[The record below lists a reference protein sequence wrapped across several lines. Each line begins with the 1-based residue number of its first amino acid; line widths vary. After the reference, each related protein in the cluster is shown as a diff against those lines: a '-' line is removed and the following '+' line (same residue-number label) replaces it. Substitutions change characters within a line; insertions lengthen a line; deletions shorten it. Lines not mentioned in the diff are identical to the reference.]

1 VIQKKSKLMI
11 VFAVIAV
18 IIVAVPVSFYELSS
32 QPEPTISVV
41 DDYTHY
47 QWDANFYNH
56 ANETCPL
63 FSPYFNASSVIN
75 ETGYQNTTLL
85 ISIHGYECY
94 QSTEG
99 QRPWFGLI
107 LNVSGSL
114 PSNLHPKSLV
124 ISQNLS
130 APGLN
135 CWTQV
140 TDGFFIFPP
149 SGKLSNLSLSP
160 RSIYPNTY
168 IPSLSKNGSYKCTL
182 QFKNESSSSSHALYN
197 FSVRCMFIC
206 GWFNFPN
213 SNFTFYTNIA
223 VEITG
228 LTKPVVSEDEFAIKD
243 VVL

>member
-1 VIQKKSKLMI
+1 MI

-41 DDYTHY
+41 NDYTHY

-63 FSPYFNASSVIN
+63 FSQYVNASAVIN

-140 TDGFFIFPP
+140 TDGFFIF
-149 SGKLSNLSLSP
+149 SQTGKLSNLSLS
-160 RSIYPNTY
+160 RSPVYPDPYT
-168 IPSLSKNGSYKCTL
+168 PSLSKNGSYKCTL
-182 QFKNESSSSSHALYN
+182 QFKNESSSSSHALYS
-197 FSVRCMFIC
+197 FSYRSVFIC
-206 GWFNFPN
+206 GWFNFPRT
-213 SNFTFYTNIA
+213 NFTFYTNIA

>member
-1 VIQKKSKLMI
+1 MI

-41 DDYTHY
+41 NDYAHY
-47 QWDANFYNH
+47 QWNANFYNH

-63 FSPYFNASSVIN
+63 FSQYVNASAVIN

-85 ISIHGYECY
+85 ISIHGFECY
-94 QSTEG
+94 LATEG

-149 SGKLSNLSLSP
+149 SGKLSNLSLS
-160 RSIYPNTY
+160 RSPVYPDPY

-182 QFKNESSSSSHALYN
+182 QFKNESSSSSHALYS
-197 FSVRCMFIC
+197 FSYHSVFIC
-206 GWFNFPN
+206 GWFNFPRT
-213 SNFTFYTNIA
+213 NFTFYTNIV

-228 LTKPVVSEDEFAIKD
+228 LSKPVVSEDEFAIKD

>member
-1 VIQKKSKLMI
+1 MIQKKSKLMI

-41 DDYTHY
+41 NDYTHY

-63 FSPYFNASSVIN
+63 FSQYVNASAVIN

-140 TDGFFIFPP
+140 TDGFFIF
-149 SGKLSNLSLSP
+149 SQTGKLSNLSLS
-160 RSIYPNTY
+160 RSPVYPDPY

-182 QFKNESSSSSHALYN
+182 QFKNESSSSSHALYS
-197 FSVRCMFIC
+197 FSYHSVFIC
-206 GWFNFPN
+206 GWFNFPRT
-213 SNFTFYTNIA
+213 NFTFYTNIV

-228 LTKPVVSEDEFAIKD
+228 LSKPVVSEDEFAIKD

>member
-1 VIQKKSKLMI
+1 MIQKRNKIIM
-11 VFAVIAV
+11 FAVIAV
-18 IIVAVPVSFYELSS
+18 IIVASPISFYELSS

-41 DDYTHY
+41 NDYTHY

-63 FSPYFNASSVIN
+63 FSQYVNASAVIN

-140 TDGFFIFPP
+140 TDGFFIF
-149 SGKLSNLSLSP
+149 SQTGKLSNLSLS
-160 RSIYPNTY
+160 RSPVYPDPYT
-168 IPSLSKNGSYKCTL
+168 PSLSKNGSYKCTL
-182 QFKNESSSSSHALYN
+182 QFKNESSSSSHALYS
-197 FSVRCMFIC
+197 FSYHSVFIC
-206 GWFNFPN
+206 GWFNFPRT
-213 SNFTFYTNIA
+213 NFTFYTNIV

-228 LTKPVVSEDEFAIKD
+228 LSKPVVSEDEFAIKD

>member
-1 VIQKKSKLMI
+1 MAQKKSKLMI

-63 FSPYFNASSVIN
+63 FSPYFNTSAVIN

-99 QRPWFGLI
+99 QRPI
-107 LNVSGSL
+107 
-114 PSNLHPKSLV
+114 
-124 ISQNLS
+124 
-130 APGLN
+130 
-135 CWTQV
+135 
-140 TDGFFIFPP
+140 D
-149 SGKLSNLSLSP
+149 
-160 RSIYPNTY
+160 
-168 IPSLSKNGSYKCTL
+168 
-182 QFKNESSSSSHALYN
+182 
-197 FSVRCMFIC
+197 SVH
-206 GWFNFPN
+206 NH
-213 SNFTFYTNIA
+213 
-223 VEITG
+223 
-228 LTKPVVSEDEFAIKD
+228 
-243 VVL
+243 